1 MIRIDVDENV
11 HEADL
16 DLVERFAEA
25 LIDRDK
31 EQMQEVLYLLE
42 DKMNGNCMC
51 LEVDCIC
58 NTW

>member
-1 MIRIDVDENV
+1 
-11 HEADL
+11 
-16 DLVERFAEA
+16 